1 MTGFDFF
8 AIASRSA
15 MPSAKDVEVRPA
27 RGAEVNAAT
36 EPAAK
41 KRTAS
46 FMAKNNSM
54 QVAKRD
60 LMPTFCRLLNS
71 KDTRDSN
78 RLTQILVTEKC
89 RHQEGFFLSSKT
101 RVSCVR
107 TLLPPPTRH
116 DDTTNHHHDVFAAAF
131 LLFSSLYSSSTFP
144 SVAHFIFV

>member
-46 FMAKNNSM
+46 FMVKNKWE
-54 QVAKRD
+54 KRLD
-60 LMPTFCRLLNS
+60 ADVLPFVELEGYAGLES
-71 KDTRDSN
+71 FDSDTRD
-78 RLTQILVTEKC
+78 
-89 RHQEGFFLSSKT
+89 
-101 RVSCVR
+101 
-107 TLLPPPTRH
+107 
-116 DDTTNHHHDVFAAAF
+116 
-131 LLFSSLYSSSTFP
+131 
-144 SVAHFIFV
+144 